1 MVVIDLVGW
10 PESSVGQEMYTSVSN
25 GHGVK
30 ELKLRDKVVVVTG
43 STRGI
48 GLAIAEACAREGA
61 RVVVSSR
68 HEEAV
73 RAAVDALAGEGL
85 QVSGRAANVA
95 QPEDLDQLL
104 QHAID
109 RWKRVD
115 VWINNAG
122 LSAGL
127 RPVDEMAPEEI
138 QEIVDTNLTGTIL
151 ACRLVIPYF
160 VQQGGGVL
168 INMSGRGGRG
178 DPTPFTAVYGATKSA
193 VISLTRSLAQEN
205 KSKPVSIHVVLPGM
219 VATDFYRDMKVSPKL
234 TATGQSMPYVL
245 KAVGGPVEEVARLFV
260 TIAAQEPG
268 KVTGKTYSV
277 FKGGKMMRAMAQLM
291 WYRATGKI
299 R

>member
-1 MVVIDLVGW
+1 
-10 PESSVGQEMYTSVSN
+10 MYTPVSS
-25 GHGVK
+25 GEGVK
-30 ELKLRDKVVVVTG
+30 EVKLTDRVIVVTG

-48 GLAIAEACAREGA
+48 GRAIAEACAREGA

-73 RAAVDALAGEGL
+73 RAAVEAMTREGL
-85 QVSGRAANVA
+85 KVSGRVA
-95 QPEDLDQLL
+95 DVALPEDLDRLL
-104 QHAID
+104 QHAVD
-109 RWKRVD
+109 RWERVD

-160 VQQGGGVL
+160 VQQGGGIL

-178 DPTPFTAVYGATKSA
+178 DATPFTAVYGATKTA
-193 VISLTRSLAQEN
+193 VTGLTRSLAQEN
-205 KSKPVSIHVVLPGM
+205 KDQPISIHVVLPGM
-219 VATDFYRDMKVSPKL
+219 VATDFYRDIKVSPRL

-260 TIAAQEPG
+260 EIAAQEPG

-277 FKGGKMMRAMAQLM
+277 FKGGRMMRAMAQLM

-299 R
+299 K